1 MTRPAKKHSLEPAFK
16 STVTK
21 LSISV
26 PTQLAN
32 DVKERVGGRGLSG
45 FVARALSRELERE
58 QLKGYLG
65 ELDRRL
71 GPVPESLLEETRRAW
86 RGR

>member
-1 MTRPAKKHSLEPAFK
+1 MTRPAKKISLEPAST

-21 LSISV
+21 ISISV

-71 GPVPESLLEETRRAW
+71 GPVPESLIEETRRAW